1 MAVRPAETQSTRHRL
16 TAAAL
21 RSIVDGYRATVG
33 AAIDT
38 DTIDRH
44 RDSADGGEIAARVC
58 AHSQTATGSRHT
70 GAAVCPAETQSTRRK
85 ATAAALRSIVDGYR
99 ATVGAAIDTDTIDR
113 HRDGADGYRFAP
125 RLGL

>member
-1 MAVRPAETQSTRHRL
+1 MGQFWDSFGTIAVLLRRLAYLSMLILLTAQRRGCAHTRRRRQDRGAFVAAVCPAESQSTRHRA

-44 RDSADGGEIAARVC
+44 RDSADGGEIAAR
-58 AHSQTATGSRHT
+58 RY
-70 GAAVCPAETQSTRRK
+70 
-85 ATAAALRSIVDGYR
+85 D
-99 ATVGAAIDTDTIDR
+99 
-113 HRDGADGYRFAP
+113 
-125 RLGL
+125 